1 MQEQT
6 IPPSKKERDG
16 VVVWDQHGLVVL
28 WPDGYSS
35 RFSWDTL
42 RHLSLC
48 RDCQTQT
55 GQEDTASKHFP

>member
-1 MQEQT
+1 MQEQ
-6 IPPSKKERDG
+6 IILPSKKERDG
-16 VVVWDQHGLVVL
+16 VVVWDQRGLVVL

-48 RDCQTQT
+48 LDCQTQT
-55 GQEDTASKHFP
+55 EPKDAVVQDFS